1 MPSPT
6 LQALIL
12 ADLVHRDRET
22 LKTTILGTFNELQSP
37 DFPSTMDQLTYA
49 FMQLTNVRG
58 RVDIALR
65 YVDLSDN
72 KVLLECQGITI
83 SGRDPLATVEFA
95 IQIPPYPM
103 PHEGVYVFEVCAND
117 DVIGAKRIR
126 VTKREKKNGHR

>member
-12 ADLVHRDRET
+12 ADVVHIDSET
-22 LKTTILGTFNELQSP
+22 RKTTILGTFNELYSS
-37 DFPSTMDQLTYA
+37 DFPSTMPRPTCA
-49 FMQLTNVRG
+49 FMQLTNVR
-58 RVDIALR
+58 RKLAIALR

-83 SGRDPLATVEFA
+83 STNDPLVTVEFS

-103 PHEGVYVFEVCAND
+103 PHEGTYVFEVSAND
-117 DVIGAKRIR
+117 EVIGAKRIR